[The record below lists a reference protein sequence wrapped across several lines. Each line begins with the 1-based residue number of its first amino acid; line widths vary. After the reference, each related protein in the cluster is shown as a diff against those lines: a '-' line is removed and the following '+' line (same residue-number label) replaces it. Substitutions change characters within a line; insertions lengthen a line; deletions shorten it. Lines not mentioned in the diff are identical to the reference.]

1 MNKKDVRE
9 IIDKLTNAEHAYYV
23 LNDPIM
29 SDGEYDKLLNSL
41 KIIERENPELLMND
55 SPTQRVTETP
65 SDAFEPV
72 EHQKRMYS
80 LDNIE
85 NSEELKKWFERLEKI
100 TENSIFPVTVEP
112 KIDGLAISLI
122 YEDSLLKRGLTR
134 GDGLIGEDVTHNVKT
149 IRNIPLRLK
158 KEIKGTVEVRGEVYM
173 PVKSFENLNAQ
184 RNKDSQEIELLK
196 LKDKDKLTD
205 NEKKSLSRIR
215 KEGTNIF
222 INSRNAAAGSLR
234 QKDASITSNRDL
246 RLLAYQLIIYDQTN
260 KNNFHSKNNKL
271 MKELGFETNQVDI
284 SSSQKEIERSIESIK
299 DSRSKYSYQ
308 IDGAVLKVDSLEA
321 QDELGYTSKSPRWAV
336 AFKFPSEEQT
346 TILKDIKL
354 QTGRTGAITP
364 VAVLKPIDVG
374 GAKVSFATLHNPDE
388 IKRKD
393 LRINDYVIVRRAGDV
408 IPEVVSSLKERRDG
422 SQKIWELP
430 KKCPCGEYSIELID
444 EEKVPRCEGGQSCN
458 LAKKEAIIFFGSKSG
473 LEIDGLGRETVEVL
487 MEKKL
492 IHSVDDIYRLNYEDL
507 IDLPSWEEKKTNN
520 LLNAIKSSTK
530 ASPEKLLTALG
541 IRFVGKRTSQLLI
554 QNFNSIDGVLSA
566 EESDIQ
572 SIHGISISVSKSLED
587 WKLNEDNINLLNQ
600 LKDYGFKFK
609 KDGKTS
615 KSYLSGQTFVI
626 TGTLD
631 NYSRQD
637 VVDMIESNG
646 GSVTTSVSKNTDYL
660 IYGTKP
666 GSKYLP
672 KDMRVFLSFLRL
684 HERIFVQS
692 LYHLKRHQL
701 GILN

>member
-23 LNDPIM
+23 LNNPIM

-492 IHSVDDIYRLNYEDL
+492 IHNVDDIYRLNYEDL

-587 WKLNEDNINLLNQ
+587 WKLNKDNINLLNQ

-666 GSKYLP
+666 GSKYEKAETLE
-672 KDMRVFLSFLRL
+672 VVL
-684 HERIFVQS
+684 
-692 LYHLKRHQL
+692 
-701 GILN
+701 LNETEFENLINKYKKSN

>member
-284 SSSQKEIERSIESIK
+284 SSSQNEIERSIESIK

-492 IHSVDDIYRLNYEDL
+492 IHNVDDIYRLNYEDL

-554 QNFNSIDGVLSA
+554 QNFNSLDGVLSA

-587 WKLNEDNINLLNQ
+587 WKLNKDNINLLNQ

-637 VVDMIESNG
+637 VVNMIESNG

-666 GSKYLP
+666 GSKYEKAETLE
-672 KDMRVFLSFLRL
+672 VVL
-684 HERIFVQS
+684 
-692 LYHLKRHQL
+692 
-701 GILN
+701 LNETEFENLINKYKKSN

>member
-41 KIIERENPELLMND
+41 KIIEKENPELLMND

-85 NSEELKKWFERLEKI
+85 NSEDLRKWFERLEKI

-196 LKDKDKLTD
+196 LKDKDKLSD

-492 IHSVDDIYRLNYEDL
+492 IHNVDDIYRLNYEDL

-566 EESDIQ
+566 EQSDIQ

-587 WKLNEDNINLLNQ
+587 WKLNKDNINLLNQ

-666 GSKYLP
+666 GSKYEKAETLE
-672 KDMRVFLSFLRL
+672 VVL
-684 HERIFVQS
+684 
-692 LYHLKRHQL
+692 
-701 GILN
+701 LNETEFEKLINKYKKSN

>member
-1 MNKKDVRE
+1 MNKKDVRD
-9 IIDKLTNAEHAYYV
+9 IINKLTNAEHAYYV

-29 SDGEYDKLLNSL
+29 SDGEYDKLFNSL
-41 KIIERENPELLMND
+41 KLIEQDNPELLMED

-65 SDAFEPV
+65 SDAFESV
-72 EHQKRMYS
+72 EHQRRMYS

-85 NSEELKKWFERLEKI
+85 NSEDLKKWFERLEKI

-134 GDGLIGEDVTHNVKT
+134 GDGVIGEDVTHNVKT

-158 KEIKGTVEVRGEVYM
+158 TKIKGTVEIRGEVYM
-173 PVKSFENLNAQ
+173 PVTSFDKLNAQ
-184 RNKDSQEIELLK
+184 RLKDSLEIEKLK
-196 LKDKDKLTD
+196 LKDKDKLSDT
-205 NEKKSLSRIR
+205 EKESLSRIR
-215 KEGTNIF
+215 KEGTNTF

-246 RLLAYQLIIYDQTN
+246 RLLAYQLIIYEQDN
-260 KNNFHSKNNKL
+260 KNNFHSKNNSL
-271 MKELGFETNQVDI
+271 MNELGFETNKIDI
-284 SSSQKEIERSIESIK
+284 SSNQKDIEKSVELIK
-299 DSRSKYSYQ
+299 DSRTKYSYQ
-308 IDGAVLKVDSLEA
+308 IDGAVLKVDSLQT

-364 VAVLKPIDVG
+364 VAVLEPIDVG

-408 IPEVVSSLKERRDG
+408 IPEVVSSLKDRRDG
-422 SQKIWELP
+422 SQKKWELP
-430 KKCPCGEYSIELID
+430 KKCPCGEFSIELID

-473 LEIDGLGRETVEVL
+473 LEIEGLGRETVETL
-487 MEKKL
+487 LESKL
-492 IHSVDDIYRLNYEDL
+492 INNVEDIYSLKYEDL
-507 IDLPSWEEKKTNN
+507 IDLPSWEKKKTNN
-520 LLNAIKSSTK
+520 LLNAIKSSTN

-541 IRFVGKRTSQLLI
+541 IRFIGKRTSQLLI
-554 QNFNSIDGVLSA
+554 QNFNSIDGVLNA
-566 EESDIQ
+566 KESDIE

-587 WKLNEDNINLLNQ
+587 WKSNKENINLLNQ
-600 LKDYGFKFK
+600 LKNYGFAFK
-609 KDGKTS
+609 KDIKTS
-615 KSYLSGQTFVI
+615 KSYLSGNTFVI

-637 VVDMIESNG
+637 VVDILESYG
-646 GSVTTSVSKNTDYL
+646 GTVTTSVSKNTDYL
-660 IYGTKP
+660 IYGSKP
-666 GSKYLP
+666 GSKFEKAKTLG
-672 KDMRVFLSFLRL
+672 
-684 HERIFVQS
+684 VQTLDETNFKELIS
-692 LYHLKRHQL
+692 KYKKSS
-701 GILN
+701 

>member
-422 SQKIWELP
+422 SQKKWELP

-492 IHSVDDIYRLNYEDL
+492 IHNVDDIYRLNYEDL

-587 WKLNEDNINLLNQ
+587 WKLNKDNINLLNQ

-666 GSKYLP
+666 GSKYEKAETLE
-672 KDMRVFLSFLRL
+672 VVL
-684 HERIFVQS
+684 
-692 LYHLKRHQL
+692 
-701 GILN
+701 LNETEFENLINKYKKSN

>member
-1 MNKKDVRE
+1 MNKKNVRE

-29 SDGEYDKLLNSL
+29 SDGEYDKLFNSL
-41 KIIERENPELLMND
+41 KLIEQDHPELLMED

-72 EHQKRMYS
+72 EHQRRMYS

-85 NSEELKKWFERLEKI
+85 NSEDLKKWFERLEKI

-122 YEDSLLKRGLTR
+122 YQDSLLKRGLTR
-134 GDGLIGEDVTHNVKT
+134 GDGVVGEDVTHNVKT

-158 KEIKGTVEVRGEVYM
+158 KEIKGTVEIRGEVYM
-173 PVKSFENLNAQ
+173 PVKSFDKLNAQ
-184 RNKDSQEIELLK
+184 RLKDSLEIEKLK
-196 LKDKDKLTD
+196 LKDKNKLSD

-215 KEGTNIF
+215 KEGTSTF

-246 RLLAYQLIIYDQTN
+246 RLLAYQLIIYEQEN
-260 KNNFHSKNNKL
+260 KNNFHSKNNSL
-271 MKELGFETNQVDI
+271 MNELGFETNKIDI
-284 SSSQKEIERSIESIK
+284 SHSQKDIEKSVELIK
-299 DSRSKYSYQ
+299 ESRSKYSYQ
-308 IDGAVLKVDSLEA
+308 IDGAVLKVDSLQA

-364 VAVLKPIDVG
+364 VAVLEPIDVG

-388 IKRKD
+388 INRKD

-408 IPEVVSSLKERRDG
+408 IPEVVSSLKDRRDG
-422 SQKIWELP
+422 SQKKWELP
-430 KKCPCGEYSIELID
+430 KKCPCGEFSIELID

-473 LEIDGLGRETVEVL
+473 LEIDGFGRETVETL
-487 MEKKL
+487 LENKL
-492 IHSVDDIYRLNYEDL
+492 IKNVEDIYSLKYEDL
-507 IDLPSWEEKKTNN
+507 INLPSWEKKKTNN
-520 LLNAIKSSTK
+520 LLNAIKSSTN

-541 IRFVGKRTSQLLI
+541 IRFIGKRTSQLLI
-554 QNFNSIDGVLSA
+554 QNFNSIDGVLNA
-566 EESDIQ
+566 KESDIE

-587 WKLNEDNINLLNQ
+587 WKSNKENINLLNQ
-600 LKDYGFKFK
+600 LKNYGFAFK
-609 KDGKTS
+609 KDIKTS
-615 KSYLSGQTFVI
+615 KSYLSGNTFVI

-637 VVDMIESNG
+637 VVDILESYG
-646 GSVTTSVSKNTDYL
+646 GTVTTSVSKNTDYL
-660 IYGTKP
+660 IYGSKP
-666 GSKYLP
+666 GSKFEKAKTLG
-672 KDMRVFLSFLRL
+672 
-684 HERIFVQS
+684 VQTLDETNFKELIS
-692 LYHLKRHQL
+692 KYKKSS
-701 GILN
+701 

>member
-41 KIIERENPELLMND
+41 KIIEKENPELLMND

-492 IHSVDDIYRLNYEDL
+492 IHNVDDIYRLNYEDL

-587 WKLNEDNINLLNQ
+587 WKLNKDNINLLNQ

-666 GSKYLP
+666 GSKYEKAETLE
-672 KDMRVFLSFLRL
+672 VVL
-684 HERIFVQS
+684 
-692 LYHLKRHQL
+692 
-701 GILN
+701 LNETEFENLINKYKKSN

>member
-41 KIIERENPELLMND
+41 KIIEKENPELLMND

-85 NSEELKKWFERLEKI
+85 NSEDLKKWFERLEKI

-492 IHSVDDIYRLNYEDL
+492 IHNVDDIYRLNYEDL

-587 WKLNEDNINLLNQ
+587 WKLNKDNINLLNQ

-666 GSKYLP
+666 GSKYEKAETLE
-672 KDMRVFLSFLRL
+672 VVL
-684 HERIFVQS
+684 
-692 LYHLKRHQL
+692 
-701 GILN
+701 LNETEFENLINKYKKSN

>member
-1 MNKKDVRE
+1 MNKKDVRD
-9 IIDKLTNAEHAYYV
+9 IINKLTNAEHAYYV

-29 SDGEYDKLLNSL
+29 SDGEYDKLFNSL
-41 KIIERENPELLMND
+41 KLIEQDNPELLMED

-65 SDAFEPV
+65 SDAFESV
-72 EHQKRMYS
+72 EHQRRMYS

-85 NSEELKKWFERLEKI
+85 NSEDLKKWFERLEKI

-122 YEDSLLKRGLTR
+122 YENSLLKRGLTR
-134 GDGLIGEDVTHNVKT
+134 GDGVIGEDVTHNVKT

-158 KEIKGTVEVRGEVYM
+158 TEIKGTVEIRGEVYM
-173 PVKSFENLNAQ
+173 PVTSFDKLNAQ
-184 RNKDSQEIELLK
+184 RLKDSVEIEKLK
-196 LKDKDKLTD
+196 LKDKDKLSDT
-205 NEKKSLSRIR
+205 EKESLSRIR
-215 KEGTNIF
+215 KEGTNTF

-246 RLLAYQLIIYDQTN
+246 RLLAYQLIIYEQDN
-260 KNNFHSKNNKL
+260 KNNFHSKNNSL
-271 MKELGFETNQVDI
+271 MNELGFETNKIDI
-284 SSSQKEIERSIESIK
+284 SHSQKDIEKSVELIK
-299 DSRSKYSYQ
+299 ESRSRYSYQ
-308 IDGAVLKVDSLEA
+308 IDGAVLKVDSLQA

-364 VAVLKPIDVG
+364 VAVLEPVDVG

-408 IPEVVSSLKERRDG
+408 IPEVVSSLKDRRDG
-422 SQKIWELP
+422 NQKKWELP
-430 KKCPCGEYSIELID
+430 KKCPCGEFSIELID

-473 LEIDGLGRETVEVL
+473 LEIDGLGRETVETL
-487 MEKKL
+487 LESKL
-492 IHSVDDIYRLNYEDL
+492 IENVEDIYSLKYEDL
-507 IDLPSWEEKKTNN
+507 INLPTWEKKKTNN
-520 LLNAIKSSTK
+520 LLNAIKLSTN

-541 IRFVGKRTSQLLI
+541 IRFIGKRTSQLLI
-554 QNFNSIDGVLSA
+554 QNFNSIDGVLNA
-566 EESDIQ
+566 KEADIE
-572 SIHGISISVSKSLED
+572 SIHGISVSVSKSLED
-587 WKLNEDNINLLNQ
+587 WKSNKENINLLNQ
-600 LKDYGFKFK
+600 LKSYGFAFK
-609 KDGKTS
+609 RDTKIS
-615 KSYLSGQTFVI
+615 KSYLSGNTFVI

-637 VVDMIESNG
+637 IVNILESYG
-646 GSVTTSVSKNTDYL
+646 GTVTTSVSKNTDYL
-660 IYGTKP
+660 IYGSKP
-666 GSKYLP
+666 GSKYEKAKNLGV
-672 KDMRVFLSFLRL
+672 K
-684 HERIFVQS
+684 S
-692 LYHLKRHQL
+692 LDESKFKELISKYKKSS
-701 GILN
+701 

>member
-1 MNKKDVRE
+1 MNKKNVRE

-29 SDGEYDKLLNSL
+29 SDGEYDKLFNSL
-41 KIIERENPELLMND
+41 KLIEQDHPELLMED

-72 EHQKRMYS
+72 EHQRRMYS

-85 NSEELKKWFERLEKI
+85 NSEDLKKWFERLEKI

-122 YEDSLLKRGLTR
+122 YQDSLLKRGLTR
-134 GDGLIGEDVTHNVKT
+134 GDGVVGEDVTHNVKT

-158 KEIKGTVEVRGEVYM
+158 KEIKGTVEIRGEVYM
-173 PVKSFENLNAQ
+173 PVKSFDKLNAQ
-184 RNKDSQEIELLK
+184 RLKDSLEIEKLK
-196 LKDKDKLTD
+196 LKDKNKLSD

-215 KEGTNIF
+215 KEGTSTF

-246 RLLAYQLIIYDQTN
+246 RLLAYQLIIYEQEN
-260 KNNFHSKNNKL
+260 KNNFHSKNNSL
-271 MKELGFETNQVDI
+271 MNELGFETNKIDI
-284 SSSQKEIERSIESIK
+284 SHSQIEIEKSVELIK
-299 DSRSKYSYQ
+299 ESRSKYSYQ
-308 IDGAVLKVDSLEA
+308 IDGAVLKVDSLQA

-364 VAVLKPIDVG
+364 VAVLEPIDVG

-408 IPEVVSSLKERRDG
+408 IPEVVSSLKDRRDG
-422 SQKIWELP
+422 SQKKWELP
-430 KKCPCGEYSIELID
+430 KKCPCGEFSIELID

-473 LEIDGLGRETVEVL
+473 LEIEGLGRETVETL
-487 MEKKL
+487 LESKL
-492 IHSVDDIYRLNYEDL
+492 INNVEDIYSLKYEDL
-507 IDLPSWEEKKTNN
+507 IDLPSWEKKKTNN
-520 LLNAIKSSTK
+520 LLNAIKSSTN

-541 IRFVGKRTSQLLI
+541 IRFIGKRTSQLLI
-554 QNFNSIDGVLSA
+554 QNFNSIDGVLNA
-566 EESDIQ
+566 KESDIE

-587 WKLNEDNINLLNQ
+587 WKSNKENINLLNQ
-600 LKDYGFKFK
+600 LKNYGFAFK
-609 KDGKTS
+609 KDVKTS
-615 KSYLSGQTFVI
+615 KSYLSGNTFVI

-637 VVDMIESNG
+637 VVDILESYG
-646 GSVTTSVSKNTDYL
+646 GTVTTSVSKNTDYL
-660 IYGTKP
+660 IYGAKP
-666 GSKYLP
+666 GSKLE
-672 KDMRVFLSFLRL
+672 KAKTLG
-684 HERIFVQS
+684 VQTLDETKFKELIS
-692 LYHLKRHQL
+692 KYKKSS
-701 GILN
+701 

>member
-492 IHSVDDIYRLNYEDL
+492 IHNVDDIYRLNYEDL

-587 WKLNEDNINLLNQ
+587 WKLNKDNINLLNQ

-637 VVDMIESNG
+637 VVNMIESNG

-666 GSKYLP
+666 GSKYEKAETLE
-672 KDMRVFLSFLRL
+672 VVL
-684 HERIFVQS
+684 
-692 LYHLKRHQL
+692 
-701 GILN
+701 LNETEFENLINKYKKSN

>member
-1 MNKKDVRE
+1 MNKKNVRE

-29 SDGEYDKLLNSL
+29 SDGEYDKLFNSL
-41 KIIERENPELLMND
+41 KLIEQDHPELLMED

-72 EHQKRMYS
+72 EHQRRMYS

-85 NSEELKKWFERLEKI
+85 NSEDLKKWFERLEKI

-122 YEDSLLKRGLTR
+122 YQDSLLKRGLTR
-134 GDGLIGEDVTHNVKT
+134 GDGVVGEDVTHNVKT

-158 KEIKGTVEVRGEVYM
+158 KEIKGTVEIRGEVYM
-173 PVKSFENLNAQ
+173 PVKSFDKLNDQ
-184 RNKDSQEIELLK
+184 RLKDSLEIEKLK
-196 LKDKDKLTD
+196 LKDKNKLSDT
-205 NEKKSLSRIR
+205 EKKSLSRIR
-215 KEGTNIF
+215 KEGTSTF

-246 RLLAYQLIIYDQTN
+246 RLLAYQLIIYEQEN
-260 KNNFHSKNNKL
+260 NNNFHSKNNRL
-271 MKELGFETNQVDI
+271 MNELGFETNKIDI
-284 SSSQKEIERSIESIK
+284 SHSQIEIEKSVELIK
-299 DSRSKYSYQ
+299 ESRSKYSYQ
-308 IDGAVLKVDSLEA
+308 IDGAVLKVDSLQA

-364 VAVLKPIDVG
+364 VAVLEPIDVG

-388 IKRKD
+388 INRKD

-408 IPEVVSSLKERRDG
+408 IPEVVSSLKDRRDG
-422 SQKIWELP
+422 SQKKWELP
-430 KKCPCGEYSIELID
+430 KKCPCGEFSIELID

-473 LEIDGLGRETVEVL
+473 LEIEGLGRETVETL
-487 MEKKL
+487 LESKL
-492 IHSVDDIYRLNYEDL
+492 INNVEDIYSLKYEDL
-507 IDLPSWEEKKTNN
+507 IDLPSWEKKKTNN
-520 LLNAIKSSTK
+520 LLNAIKSSTN

-541 IRFVGKRTSQLLI
+541 IRFIGKRTSQLLI
-554 QNFNSIDGVLSA
+554 QNFNSIDGVLNA
-566 EESDIQ
+566 KESDIE

-587 WKLNEDNINLLNQ
+587 WKSNKENINLLNQ
-600 LKDYGFKFK
+600 LKNYGFAFK
-609 KDGKTS
+609 KDVKTS
-615 KSYLSGQTFVI
+615 KSYLSGNTFVI

-637 VVDMIESNG
+637 VVDILESYG
-646 GSVTTSVSKNTDYL
+646 GTVTTSVSKNTDYL
-660 IYGTKP
+660 IYGSKP
-666 GSKYLP
+666 GSKFEKAKTLG
-672 KDMRVFLSFLRL
+672 
-684 HERIFVQS
+684 VQTLDETNFKELIS
-692 LYHLKRHQL
+692 KYKKSS
-701 GILN
+701 

>member
-1 MNKKDVRE
+1 MNKKDVRD
-9 IIDKLTNAEHAYYV
+9 IINKLTNAEHAYYV

-29 SDGEYDKLLNSL
+29 SDGEYDKLFNSL
-41 KIIERENPELLMND
+41 KLIEQDNPELLMED

-65 SDAFEPV
+65 SDAFESV
-72 EHQKRMYS
+72 EHQRRMYS

-85 NSEELKKWFERLEKI
+85 NSEDLKKWFERLEKI

-122 YEDSLLKRGLTR
+122 YENSLLKRGLTR
-134 GDGLIGEDVTHNVKT
+134 GDGVIGEDVTHNVKT

-158 KEIKGTVEVRGEVYM
+158 TEIKGTVEIRGEVYM
-173 PVKSFENLNAQ
+173 PVTSFDKLNAQ
-184 RNKDSQEIELLK
+184 RLKDSVEIEKLK
-196 LKDKDKLTD
+196 LKDKDKLSDT
-205 NEKKSLSRIR
+205 EKKSLSRIR
-215 KEGTNIF
+215 KEGTNTF

-246 RLLAYQLIIYDQTN
+246 RLLAYQLIIYEQDN
-260 KNNFHSKNNKL
+260 KNNFHSKNNSL
-271 MKELGFETNQVDI
+271 MNELGFETNKIDI
-284 SSSQKEIERSIESIK
+284 SHSQKDIEKSVELIK
-299 DSRSKYSYQ
+299 ESRSRYSYQ
-308 IDGAVLKVDSLEA
+308 IDGAVLKVDSLQA

-364 VAVLKPIDVG
+364 VAVLEPVDVG

-408 IPEVVSSLKERRDG
+408 IPEVVSSLKDRRDG
-422 SQKIWELP
+422 NQKKWELP
-430 KKCPCGEYSIELID
+430 KKCPCGEFSIELID

-473 LEIDGLGRETVEVL
+473 LEIDGLGRETVETL
-487 MEKKL
+487 LESKL
-492 IHSVDDIYRLNYEDL
+492 IENVEDIYSLKYEDL
-507 IDLPSWEEKKTNN
+507 INLPTWEKKKTNN
-520 LLNAIKSSTK
+520 LLNAIKSSTN

-541 IRFVGKRTSQLLI
+541 IRFIGKRTSQLLI
-554 QNFNSIDGVLSA
+554 QNFNSIDGVLNA
-566 EESDIQ
+566 KEADIE
-572 SIHGISISVSKSLED
+572 SIHGISVSVSKSLED
-587 WKLNEDNINLLNQ
+587 WKSNKENINLLNQ
-600 LKDYGFKFK
+600 LKSYGFAFK
-609 KDGKTS
+609 RDTKIS
-615 KSYLSGQTFVI
+615 KSYLSGNTFVI

-637 VVDMIESNG
+637 IVNILESYG
-646 GSVTTSVSKNTDYL
+646 GTVTTSVSKNTDYL
-660 IYGTKP
+660 IYGSKP
-666 GSKYLP
+666 GSKYEKAKNLGV
-672 KDMRVFLSFLRL
+672 K
-684 HERIFVQS
+684 S
-692 LYHLKRHQL
+692 LDESKFKELISKYKKSS
-701 GILN
+701 

>member
-196 LKDKDKLTD
+196 LKDKDKLSD

-492 IHSVDDIYRLNYEDL
+492 IHNVDDIYRLNYEDL

-587 WKLNEDNINLLNQ
+587 WKLNKDNINLLNQ

-666 GSKYLP
+666 GSKYEKAETLE
-672 KDMRVFLSFLRL
+672 VVL
-684 HERIFVQS
+684 
-692 LYHLKRHQL
+692 
-701 GILN
+701 LNETEFEKLINKYKKSN

>member
-444 EEKVPRCEGGQSCN
+444 DEKVPRCEGGQSCN

-492 IHSVDDIYRLNYEDL
+492 IHNVDDIYRLNYEDL

-587 WKLNEDNINLLNQ
+587 WKLNKDNINLLNQ

-666 GSKYLP
+666 GSKYEKAETLE
-672 KDMRVFLSFLRL
+672 VVL
-684 HERIFVQS
+684 
-692 LYHLKRHQL
+692 
-701 GILN
+701 LNETEFENLINKYKKSN

>member
-9 IIDKLTNAEHAYYV
+9 IIDTLTNAEHAYYV

-196 LKDKDKLTD
+196 LKDKDKLSD

-492 IHSVDDIYRLNYEDL
+492 IHNVDDIYRLNYEDL

-587 WKLNEDNINLLNQ
+587 WKLNKDNINLLNQ

-666 GSKYLP
+666 GSKYEKAETLE
-672 KDMRVFLSFLRL
+672 VVL
-684 HERIFVQS
+684 
-692 LYHLKRHQL
+692 
-701 GILN
+701 LNETEFENLINKYKKSN

>member
-492 IHSVDDIYRLNYEDL
+492 IHNVDDIYRLNYEDL

-572 SIHGISISVSKSLED
+572 SIHGISVSVSKSLED
-587 WKLNEDNINLLNQ
+587 WKLNKDNINLLNQ

-666 GSKYLP
+666 GSKYEKAETLE
-672 KDMRVFLSFLRL
+672 VVL
-684 HERIFVQS
+684 
-692 LYHLKRHQL
+692 
-701 GILN
+701 LNETEFENLINKYKKSN

>member
-1 MNKKDVRE
+1 MNQKDVRD

-29 SDGEYDKLLNSL
+29 SDGEYDNLFNSL
-41 KIIERENPELLMND
+41 KLIEEDHPELLMED

-65 SDAFEPV
+65 SDAFESV
-72 EHQKRMYS
+72 EHQRRMYS

-85 NSEELKKWFERLEKI
+85 NSEDLKKWFERLEKI

-134 GDGLIGEDVTHNVKT
+134 GDGVIGEDVTHNVKT

-158 KEIKGTVEVRGEVYM
+158 TEIKGTVEIRGEVYM
-173 PVKSFENLNAQ
+173 PVTSFDKLNAQ
-184 RNKDSQEIELLK
+184 RLKDSLEIEKLK
-196 LKDKDKLTD
+196 LKDKDKLSDT
-205 NEKKSLSRIR
+205 EKESLLRIR

-246 RLLAYQLIIYDQTN
+246 RLLAYQLIIYEQDN
-260 KNNFHSKNNKL
+260 KNNFHSKNNSL
-271 MKELGFETNQVDI
+271 MNELGFETNKIDI
-284 SSSQKEIERSIESIK
+284 SHSQKDIEKSVELIK
-299 DSRSKYSYQ
+299 ESRSKYSYQ
-308 IDGAVLKVDSLEA
+308 IDGAVLKVDSLQA
-321 QDELGYTSKSPRWAV
+321 QDELGFTSKSPRWAV

-364 VAVLKPIDVG
+364 VAVLEPIDVG

-388 IKRKD
+388 INRKD

-408 IPEVVSSLKERRDG
+408 IPEVVSSLKDRRDG
-422 SQKIWELP
+422 SQKKWELP
-430 KKCPCGEYSIELID
+430 KKCPCGEFSIELID

-473 LEIDGLGRETVEVL
+473 LEIEGLGRETVETL
-487 MEKKL
+487 LESKL
-492 IHSVDDIYRLNYEDL
+492 INNVEDIYSLKYEDL
-507 IDLPSWEEKKTNN
+507 IDLPSWEKKKTNN
-520 LLNAIKSSTK
+520 LLNAIKSSTN

-541 IRFVGKRTSQLLI
+541 IRFIGKRTSQLLI
-554 QNFNSIDGVLSA
+554 QNFNSIDGVLNA
-566 EESDIQ
+566 KESDIE

-587 WKLNEDNINLLNQ
+587 WKSNKENINLLNQ
-600 LKDYGFKFK
+600 LKNYGFAFK
-609 KDGKTS
+609 KDIKTS
-615 KSYLSGQTFVI
+615 KSYLSGNTFVI

-637 VVDMIESNG
+637 VVDILESYG
-646 GSVTTSVSKNTDYL
+646 GTVTTSVSKNTDYL
-660 IYGTKP
+660 IYGSKP
-666 GSKYLP
+666 GSKFEKAKTLG
-672 KDMRVFLSFLRL
+672 
-684 HERIFVQS
+684 VQTLDETNFKELIS
-692 LYHLKRHQL
+692 KYKKSS
-701 GILN
+701 

>member
-85 NSEELKKWFERLEKI
+85 NSEDLKKWFERLEKI

-492 IHSVDDIYRLNYEDL
+492 IHNVDDIYRLNYEDL

-587 WKLNEDNINLLNQ
+587 WKLNKDNINLLNQ

-666 GSKYLP
+666 GSKYEKAETLE
-672 KDMRVFLSFLRL
+672 VVL
-684 HERIFVQS
+684 
-692 LYHLKRHQL
+692 
-701 GILN
+701 LNETEFENLINKYKKSN

>member
-196 LKDKDKLTD
+196 LKDKDKLSD

-492 IHSVDDIYRLNYEDL
+492 IHNVDDIYRLNYEDL

-587 WKLNEDNINLLNQ
+587 WKLNKENINLLNQ

-666 GSKYLP
+666 GSKYEKAETLE
-672 KDMRVFLSFLRL
+672 VVL
-684 HERIFVQS
+684 
-692 LYHLKRHQL
+692 
-701 GILN
+701 LNETEFENLINKYKKSN

>member
-1 MNKKDVRE
+1 MNKKNVRE

-29 SDGEYDKLLNSL
+29 SDGEYDKLFNSL
-41 KIIERENPELLMND
+41 KLIEQDHPELLMED

-72 EHQKRMYS
+72 EHQRRMYS

-85 NSEELKKWFERLEKI
+85 NSEDLKKWFERLEKI
-100 TENSIFPVTVEP
+100 TENPIFPVTVEP

-122 YEDSLLKRGLTR
+122 YQDSLLKRGLTR
-134 GDGLIGEDVTHNVKT
+134 GDGVVGEDVTHNVKT

-158 KEIKGTVEVRGEVYM
+158 KEIKGTVEIRGEVYM
-173 PVKSFENLNAQ
+173 PVKSFDKLNAQ
-184 RNKDSQEIELLK
+184 RLKDSLEIEKLK
-196 LKDKDKLTD
+196 LKDKNKLSD

-215 KEGTNIF
+215 KEGTSTF

-246 RLLAYQLIIYDQTN
+246 RLLAYQLIIYEQEN
-260 KNNFHSKNNKL
+260 KNNFHSKNNSL
-271 MKELGFETNQVDI
+271 MNELGFETNKIDI
-284 SSSQKEIERSIESIK
+284 SHSQKDIEKSVELIK
-299 DSRSKYSYQ
+299 ESRSKYSYQ
-308 IDGAVLKVDSLEA
+308 IDGAVLKVDSLQA

-364 VAVLKPIDVG
+364 VAVLEPIDVG

-388 IKRKD
+388 INRKD

-408 IPEVVSSLKERRDG
+408 IPEVVSSLKDRRDG
-422 SQKIWELP
+422 SQKKWELP
-430 KKCPCGEYSIELID
+430 KKCPCGEFSIELID

-473 LEIDGLGRETVEVL
+473 LEIEGLGRETVETL
-487 MEKKL
+487 LESKL
-492 IHSVDDIYRLNYEDL
+492 INNVEDIYSLKYEDL
-507 IDLPSWEEKKTNN
+507 IDLPSWEKKKTNN
-520 LLNAIKSSTK
+520 LLNAIKSSTN

-541 IRFVGKRTSQLLI
+541 IRFIGKRTSQLLI
-554 QNFNSIDGVLSA
+554 QNFNSIDGVLNA
-566 EESDIQ
+566 KESDIE

-587 WKLNEDNINLLNQ
+587 WKSNKENINLLNQ
-600 LKDYGFKFK
+600 LKNYGFAFK
-609 KDGKTS
+609 KDIKTS
-615 KSYLSGQTFVI
+615 KSYLSGNTFVI

-637 VVDMIESNG
+637 VVDILESYG
-646 GSVTTSVSKNTDYL
+646 GTVTTSVSKNTDYL
-660 IYGTKP
+660 IYGSKP
-666 GSKYLP
+666 GSKFEKAKTLG
-672 KDMRVFLSFLRL
+672 
-684 HERIFVQS
+684 VQTLDETNFKELIS
-692 LYHLKRHQL
+692 KYKKSS
-701 GILN
+701 

>member
-1 MNKKDVRE
+1 MNKKNVRE

-29 SDGEYDKLLNSL
+29 SDGEYDKLFNSL
-41 KIIERENPELLMND
+41 KLIEQDHPELLMED

-72 EHQKRMYS
+72 EHQRRMYS

-85 NSEELKKWFERLEKI
+85 NSEDLKKWFERLEKI

-122 YEDSLLKRGLTR
+122 YQDSLLKRGLTR
-134 GDGLIGEDVTHNVKT
+134 GDGVVGEDVTHNVKT

-158 KEIKGTVEVRGEVYM
+158 KEIKGTVEIRGEVYM
-173 PVKSFENLNAQ
+173 PVKSFDKLNAQ
-184 RNKDSQEIELLK
+184 RLKDSLEIEKLK
-196 LKDKDKLTD
+196 LKDKNKLSDT
-205 NEKKSLSRIR
+205 EKKSLSRIR
-215 KEGTNIF
+215 KEGTSTF

-234 QKDASITSNRDL
+234 QKDASITSNRDP
-246 RLLAYQLIIYDQTN
+246 RLLAYQLIIYEQEN
-260 KNNFHSKNNKL
+260 KNNFHSKNNSL
-271 MKELGFETNQVDI
+271 MNELGFETNKIDI
-284 SSSQKEIERSIESIK
+284 SHSQKDIEKSVELIK
-299 DSRSKYSYQ
+299 ESRSKYSYQ
-308 IDGAVLKVDSLEA
+308 IDGAVLKVDSLQA

-364 VAVLKPIDVG
+364 VAVLEPIDVG
-374 GAKVSFATLHNPDE
+374 GAKISFATLHNPDE
-388 IKRKD
+388 INRKD

-408 IPEVVSSLKERRDG
+408 IPEVVSSLKDRRDG
-422 SQKIWELP
+422 SQKKWELP
-430 KKCPCGEYSIELID
+430 KKCPCGEFSIELID

-473 LEIDGLGRETVEVL
+473 LEIEGLGRETVETL
-487 MEKKL
+487 LESKL
-492 IHSVDDIYRLNYEDL
+492 INNVEDIYSLKYEDL
-507 IDLPSWEEKKTNN
+507 IDLPSWEKKKTNN
-520 LLNAIKSSTK
+520 LLNAIKSSTN

-541 IRFVGKRTSQLLI
+541 IRFIGKRTSQLLI
-554 QNFNSIDGVLSA
+554 QNFNSIDGVLNA
-566 EESDIQ
+566 KESDIE

-587 WKLNEDNINLLNQ
+587 WKSNKENINLLNQ
-600 LKDYGFKFK
+600 LKNYGFAFK
-609 KDGKTS
+609 KDIKTS
-615 KSYLSGQTFVI
+615 KSYLSGNTFVI

-637 VVDMIESNG
+637 VVDILESYG
-646 GSVTTSVSKNTDYL
+646 GTVTTSVSKNTDYL
-660 IYGTKP
+660 IYGSKP
-666 GSKYLP
+666 GSKLE
-672 KDMRVFLSFLRL
+672 KA
-684 HERIFVQS
+684 
-692 LYHLKRHQL
+692 KTL
-701 GILN
+701 GIQTLDETKFKELISKYKKSS

>member
-29 SDGEYDKLLNSL
+29 SDGEYDNLFNSL
-41 KIIERENPELLMND
+41 KLIEQDHPELIMED

-65 SDAFEPV
+65 SDAFESV
-72 EHQKRMYS
+72 EHQRRMYS

-85 NSEELKKWFERLEKI
+85 NSEDLKKWFERLEKI

-134 GDGLIGEDVTHNVKT
+134 GDGVIGEDVTHNVKT

-158 KEIKGTVEVRGEVYM
+158 KEIKGTVEIRGEVYM
-173 PVKSFENLNAQ
+173 PVKSFDKLNTQ
-184 RNKDSQEIELLK
+184 RLKDSLEIEKLK
-196 LKDKDKLTD
+196 LKDKDKLSDT
-205 NEKKSLSRIR
+205 EKESLSRIR
-215 KEGTNIF
+215 KEGINTF

-246 RLLAYQLIIYDQTN
+246 RLLAYQLIIYEQENND
-260 KNNFHSKNNKL
+260 NFHSKNNSL
-271 MKELGFETNQVDI
+271 MKDLGFETNKIDI
-284 SSSQKEIERSIESIK
+284 SNNQKDIEKSVELIKES
-299 DSRSKYSYQ
+299 RQKYSYQ
-308 IDGAVLKVDSLEA
+308 IDGAVLKVDSLQT

-364 VAVLKPIDVG
+364 VAVLEPVDVG
-374 GAKVSFATLHNPDE
+374 GAKISFATLHNPDE

-408 IPEVVSSLKERRDG
+408 IPEVVSSIKDRRDG
-422 SQKIWELP
+422 SQKKWELP
-430 KKCPCGEYSIELID
+430 EECPCGEFSIELID

-473 LEIDGLGRETVEVL
+473 LEIDGLGRETVETL
-487 MEKKL
+487 LESKL
-492 IHSVDDIYRLNYEDL
+492 IENIEDIYRLKYEDL
-507 IDLPSWEEKKTNN
+507 IALPSWDKKKTNN
-520 LLNAIKSSTK
+520 LLNAIKSSTS

-541 IRFVGKRTSQLLI
+541 IRFIGKRTSQLLI
-554 QNFNSIDGVLSA
+554 QNFNSIDGVLNA
-566 EESDIQ
+566 KESDIE
-572 SIHGISISVSKSLED
+572 SIHGISISVSKSLEY
-587 WKLNEDNINLLNQ
+587 WKSNKENINLLNQ
-600 LKDYGFKFK
+600 LKNYGFAFK
-609 KDGKTS
+609 KDKKSS
-615 KSYLSGQTFVI
+615 KSYLSGNTFVI

-637 VVDMIESNG
+637 VVDILESYG
-646 GSVTTSVSKNTDYL
+646 GTVTTSVSKNTDYL
-660 IYGTKP
+660 IYGLKP
-666 GSKYLP
+666 GSKYDKAKTLG
-672 KDMRVFLSFLRL
+672 
-684 HERIFVQS
+684 VQTLDES
-692 LYHLKRHQL
+692 KFEELISKYK
-701 GILN
+701 NSK

>member
-1 MNKKDVRE
+1 MNKKNVRE

-29 SDGEYDKLLNSL
+29 SDGEYDKLFNSL
-41 KIIERENPELLMND
+41 KLIEQDHPDLLMED

-72 EHQKRMYS
+72 EHQRRMYS

-85 NSEELKKWFERLEKI
+85 NSEDLKKWFERLEKI

-122 YEDSLLKRGLTR
+122 YQDSLLKRGLTR
-134 GDGLIGEDVTHNVKT
+134 GDGVVGEDVTHNVKT

-158 KEIKGTVEVRGEVYM
+158 KEIKGTVEIRGEVYM
-173 PVKSFENLNAQ
+173 PVKSFDKLNAQ
-184 RNKDSQEIELLK
+184 RFKDSLEIEKLK
-196 LKDKDKLTD
+196 LKDKNKLSD

-215 KEGTNIF
+215 KEGTSTF

-246 RLLAYQLIIYDQTN
+246 RLLAYQLIIYEQEN
-260 KNNFHSKNNKL
+260 KNNFHSKNNSL
-271 MKELGFETNQVDI
+271 MNELGFKTNKIDI
-284 SSSQKEIERSIESIK
+284 SHSQIEIEKSVELIK
-299 DSRSKYSYQ
+299 ESRSKYSYQ
-308 IDGAVLKVDSLEA
+308 IDGAVLKVDSLQA

-364 VAVLKPIDVG
+364 VAVLEPIDVG

-388 IKRKD
+388 INRKD

-408 IPEVVSSLKERRDG
+408 IPEVVSSLKDRRDG
-422 SQKIWELP
+422 SQKKWELP
-430 KKCPCGEYSIELID
+430 KKCPCGEFSIELID

-473 LEIDGLGRETVEVL
+473 LEIEGLGRETVETL
-487 MEKKL
+487 LESKL
-492 IHSVDDIYRLNYEDL
+492 INNVEDIYSLKYEDL
-507 IDLPSWEEKKTNN
+507 IDLPSWEKKKTNN
-520 LLNAIKSSTK
+520 LLNAIKSSTN

-541 IRFVGKRTSQLLI
+541 IRFIGKRTSQLLI
-554 QNFNSIDGVLSA
+554 QNFNSIDGVLNA
-566 EESDIQ
+566 KESDIE

-587 WKLNEDNINLLNQ
+587 WKSNKENINLLNQ
-600 LKDYGFKFK
+600 LKNYGFAFK
-609 KDGKTS
+609 KDIKTS
-615 KSYLSGQTFVI
+615 KSYLSGNTFVI

-637 VVDMIESNG
+637 VVDILESYG
-646 GSVTTSVSKNTDYL
+646 GTVTTSVSKNTDYL
-660 IYGTKP
+660 IYGSKP
-666 GSKYLP
+666 GSKFEKAKTLG
-672 KDMRVFLSFLRL
+672 
-684 HERIFVQS
+684 VQTLDETNFKELIS
-692 LYHLKRHQL
+692 KYKKSS
-701 GILN
+701 

>member
-587 WKLNEDNINLLNQ
+587 WKLNKDNINLLNQ

-666 GSKYLP
+666 GSKYEKAETLE
-672 KDMRVFLSFLRL
+672 VVL
-684 HERIFVQS
+684 
-692 LYHLKRHQL
+692 
-701 GILN
+701 LNETEFENLINKYKKSN

>member
-1 MNKKDVRE
+1 MNKKNVRE

-29 SDGEYDKLLNSL
+29 SDGEYDKLFNSL
-41 KIIERENPELLMND
+41 KLIEQDHPELLMED

-72 EHQKRMYS
+72 EHQRRMYS

-85 NSEELKKWFERLEKI
+85 NSEDLKKWFERLEKI

-122 YEDSLLKRGLTR
+122 YRDSLLKRGLTR
-134 GDGLIGEDVTHNVKT
+134 GDGVVGEDVTHNVKT

-158 KEIKGTVEVRGEVYM
+158 KEIKGTVEIRGEVYM
-173 PVKSFENLNAQ
+173 PVKSFDKLNDQ
-184 RNKDSQEIELLK
+184 RLKDSLEIEKLK
-196 LKDKDKLTD
+196 LKDKNKLSDT
-205 NEKKSLSRIR
+205 EKKSLSRIR
-215 KEGTNIF
+215 KEGTSTF

-246 RLLAYQLIIYDQTN
+246 RLLAYQLIIYEQEN
-260 KNNFHSKNNKL
+260 KNNFHSKNNSL
-271 MKELGFETNQVDI
+271 MNELGFETNKIDI
-284 SSSQKEIERSIESIK
+284 SHSQKDIEKSVELIK
-299 DSRSKYSYQ
+299 ESRSKYSYQ
-308 IDGAVLKVDSLEA
+308 IDGAVLKVDSLQA

-364 VAVLKPIDVG
+364 VAVLEPIDVG

-388 IKRKD
+388 INRKD

-408 IPEVVSSLKERRDG
+408 IPEVVSSLKDRRDG
-422 SQKIWELP
+422 SQKKWELP
-430 KKCPCGEYSIELID
+430 KKCPCGEFSIELID

-473 LEIDGLGRETVEVL
+473 LEIDGFGRETVETL
-487 MEKKL
+487 LENKL
-492 IHSVDDIYRLNYEDL
+492 IENVEDIYSLKYEDL
-507 IDLPSWEEKKTNN
+507 INLPSWERKKTNN
-520 LLNAIKSSTK
+520 LLNAIKTSTN

-541 IRFVGKRTSQLLI
+541 IRFIGKRTSQLLI
-554 QNFNSIDGVLSA
+554 QNFNSIDGVLNA
-566 EESDIQ
+566 KESDIE

-587 WKLNEDNINLLNQ
+587 WKSNKENINLLNQ
-600 LKDYGFKFK
+600 LKSYGFAFK
-609 KDGKTS
+609 KDIKTS
-615 KSYLSGQTFVI
+615 KSYLSGNTFVI

-637 VVDMIESNG
+637 VVDILESDG
-646 GSVTTSVSKNTDYL
+646 GTVTTSVSKNTDYL
-660 IYGTKP
+660 IYGSKP
-666 GSKYLP
+666 GSKFEKAKTLG
-672 KDMRVFLSFLRL
+672 
-684 HERIFVQS
+684 VQTLDETNFKELIS
-692 LYHLKRHQL
+692 KYKKSS
-701 GILN
+701 

>member
-41 KIIERENPELLMND
+41 KIIESENSELLMND

-492 IHSVDDIYRLNYEDL
+492 IHNVDDIYRLNYEDL

-587 WKLNEDNINLLNQ
+587 WKLNKDNINLLNQ

-666 GSKYLP
+666 GSKYEKAETLE
-672 KDMRVFLSFLRL
+672 VVL
-684 HERIFVQS
+684 
-692 LYHLKRHQL
+692 
-701 GILN
+701 LNETEFENLINKYKKSN

>member
-1 MNKKDVRE
+1 MNQKDVRD

-29 SDGEYDKLLNSL
+29 SDGEYDNLFNSL
-41 KIIERENPELLMND
+41 KLIEEDHPELLMED

-72 EHQKRMYS
+72 EHQRRMYS

-85 NSEELKKWFERLEKI
+85 NSEDLKKWFERLEKI

-122 YEDSLLKRGLTR
+122 YQDSLLKRGLTR
-134 GDGLIGEDVTHNVKT
+134 GDGVVGEDVTHNVKT

-158 KEIKGTVEVRGEVYM
+158 KEIKGTVEIRGEVYM
-173 PVKSFENLNAQ
+173 PVKSFDKLNAQ
-184 RNKDSQEIELLK
+184 RLKDSLEIEKLK
-196 LKDKDKLTD
+196 LKDKNKLSDT
-205 NEKKSLSRIR
+205 EKKSLSRIR
-215 KEGTNIF
+215 KEGTSTF

-246 RLLAYQLIIYDQTN
+246 RLLAYQLIIYEQEN
-260 KNNFHSKNNKL
+260 KNNFHSKNNSL
-271 MKELGFETNQVDI
+271 MNELGFETNKIDI
-284 SSSQKEIERSIESIK
+284 SHSQKDIEKSVELIK
-299 DSRSKYSYQ
+299 ESRSKYSYQ
-308 IDGAVLKVDSLEA
+308 IDGAVLKVDSLQA

-364 VAVLKPIDVG
+364 VAVLEPIDVG

-388 IKRKD
+388 INRKD

-408 IPEVVSSLKERRDG
+408 IPEVVSSLKDRRDG
-422 SQKIWELP
+422 SQKKWELP
-430 KKCPCGEYSIELID
+430 KKCPCGEFSIELID

-473 LEIDGLGRETVEVL
+473 LEIDGFGRETVETL
-487 MEKKL
+487 LENKL
-492 IHSVDDIYRLNYEDL
+492 IKNVEDIYSLKYEDL
-507 IDLPSWEEKKTNN
+507 INLPSWEKKKTNN
-520 LLNAIKSSTK
+520 LLNAIKSSTN

-541 IRFVGKRTSQLLI
+541 IRFIGKRTSQLLI
-554 QNFNSIDGVLSA
+554 QNFNSIDGVLNA
-566 EESDIQ
+566 KESDIE

-587 WKLNEDNINLLNQ
+587 WKSNKENINLLNQ
-600 LKDYGFKFK
+600 LKNYGFAFK
-609 KDGKTS
+609 KDIKTS
-615 KSYLSGQTFVI
+615 KSYLSGNTFVI

-637 VVDMIESNG
+637 VVDILESYG
-646 GSVTTSVSKNTDYL
+646 GTVTTSVSKNTDYL
-660 IYGTKP
+660 IYGSKP
-666 GSKYLP
+666 GSKFEKAKTLG
-672 KDMRVFLSFLRL
+672 
-684 HERIFVQS
+684 VQTLDETNFKELIS
-692 LYHLKRHQL
+692 KYKKSS
-701 GILN
+701 

>member
-1 MNKKDVRE
+1 MNQKDVRD

-29 SDGEYDKLLNSL
+29 SDGEYDNLFNSL
-41 KIIERENPELLMND
+41 KLIEEDHPELLMED

-65 SDAFEPV
+65 SDAFESV
-72 EHQKRMYS
+72 EHQRRMYS

-85 NSEELKKWFERLEKI
+85 NSEDLKKWFERLEKI

-134 GDGLIGEDVTHNVKT
+134 GDGVIGEDVTHNVKT

-158 KEIKGTVEVRGEVYM
+158 TKIKGTVEIRGEVYM
-173 PVKSFENLNAQ
+173 PVTSFDKLNAQ
-184 RNKDSQEIELLK
+184 RLKDSLEIEKLK
-196 LKDKDKLTD
+196 LKDKDKLSDT
-205 NEKKSLSRIR
+205 EKESLLRIR

-246 RLLAYQLIIYDQTN
+246 RLLAYQLIIYEQEN
-260 KNNFHSKNNKL
+260 KNNFHSKNNSL
-271 MKELGFETNQVDI
+271 MNELGFKTNKIDI
-284 SSSQKEIERSIESIK
+284 SHSQKDIEKSVELIK
-299 DSRSKYSYQ
+299 ESRSKYSYQ
-308 IDGAVLKVDSLEA
+308 IDGAVLKVDSLQA

-364 VAVLKPIDVG
+364 VAVLEPIDVG

-388 IKRKD
+388 INRKD

-408 IPEVVSSLKERRDG
+408 IPEVVSSLKDRRDG
-422 SQKIWELP
+422 SQKKWELP
-430 KKCPCGEYSIELID
+430 KKCPCGEFSIELID

-473 LEIDGLGRETVEVL
+473 LEIEGLGRETVETL
-487 MEKKL
+487 LESKL
-492 IHSVDDIYRLNYEDL
+492 INNVEDIYSLKYEDL
-507 IDLPSWEEKKTNN
+507 IDLPSWEKKKTNN
-520 LLNAIKSSTK
+520 LLNAIKSSTN

-541 IRFVGKRTSQLLI
+541 IRFIGKRTSQLLI
-554 QNFNSIDGVLSA
+554 QNFNSIDGVLNA
-566 EESDIQ
+566 KESDIE

-587 WKLNEDNINLLNQ
+587 WKSNKENINLLNQ
-600 LKDYGFKFK
+600 LKNYGFAFK
-609 KDGKTS
+609 KDIKTS
-615 KSYLSGQTFVI
+615 KSYLSGNTFVI

-637 VVDMIESNG
+637 VVDILESYG
-646 GSVTTSVSKNTDYL
+646 GTVTTSVSKNTDYL
-660 IYGTKP
+660 IYGSKP
-666 GSKYLP
+666 GSKFEKAKTLG
-672 KDMRVFLSFLRL
+672 
-684 HERIFVQS
+684 VQTLDETNFKELIS
-692 LYHLKRHQL
+692 KYKKSS
-701 GILN
+701 

>member
-1 MNKKDVRE
+1 MNKKNVRE
-9 IIDKLTNAEHAYYV
+9 IIDKLTIAEHAYYV

-29 SDGEYDKLLNSL
+29 SDGEYDKLFNSL
-41 KIIERENPELLMND
+41 KLIEQDHPELLMED

-85 NSEELKKWFERLEKI
+85 NSEDLKKWFERLEKI
-100 TENSIFPVTVEP
+100 TENSIFPIIVEP

-122 YEDSLLKRGLTR
+122 YQDSLLKRGLTR
-134 GDGLIGEDVTHNVKT
+134 GDGVIGEDVTHNVKT

-158 KEIKGTVEVRGEVYM
+158 KEIKGTVEIRGEVYM
-173 PVKSFENLNAQ
+173 PVKSFDKLNAQ
-184 RNKDSQEIELLK
+184 RLKDSLEIEKLK
-196 LKDKDKLTD
+196 LKDKKKLSDT
-205 NEKKSLSRIR
+205 EKKSLSRIR
-215 KEGTNIF
+215 KEGTSTF

-246 RLLAYQLIIYDQTN
+246 RLLAYQLIIYEQEN
-260 KNNFHSKNNKL
+260 KNNFHSKNNSL
-271 MKELGFETNQVDI
+271 MNELGFETNKIDI
-284 SSSQKEIERSIESIK
+284 SHSQKDIEKSVELIKES
-299 DSRSKYSYQ
+299 RTKYSYQ
-308 IDGAVLKVDSLEA
+308 IDGAVLKVDSLQA

-364 VAVLKPIDVG
+364 VAVLEPIDVG

-408 IPEVVSSLKERRDG
+408 IPEVVSSLKDRRDG
-422 SQKIWELP
+422 SQKKWELP
-430 KKCPCGEYSIELID
+430 KKCPCGEFSIELID

-487 MEKKL
+487 LKSKL
-492 IHSVDDIYRLNYEDL
+492 INNVEDIYSLKYEDL
-507 IDLPSWEEKKTNN
+507 IDLPSWEKKKTNN
-520 LLNAIKSSTK
+520 LLNAIQSSTN

-541 IRFVGKRTSQLLI
+541 IRFIGKRTSQLLI
-554 QNFNSIDGVLSA
+554 QNFNSIDGVLNA
-566 EESDIQ
+566 KESDIE

-587 WKLNEDNINLLNQ
+587 WKTNKENINLLNR
-600 LKDYGFKFK
+600 LKNYGFVFK
-609 KDGKTS
+609 KDTKAS
-615 KSYLSGQTFVI
+615 KSYLSGNTYVI

-637 VVDMIESNG
+637 AVDILESYG
-646 GSVTTSVSKNTDYL
+646 GTVTTSVSKNIDYL
-660 IYGTKP
+660 IYGSKP
-666 GSKYLP
+666 GSKYEKAKTLG
-672 KDMRVFLSFLRL
+672 
-684 HERIFVQS
+684 VQTIDES
-692 LYHLKRHQL
+692 KFEELISKYK
-701 GILN
+701 NSS

>member
-284 SSSQKEIERSIESIK
+284 SSSQNEIERSIESIK

-492 IHSVDDIYRLNYEDL
+492 IHNVDDIYRLNYEDL

-587 WKLNEDNINLLNQ
+587 WKLNKDNINLLNQ

-666 GSKYLP
+666 GSKYEKAETLE
-672 KDMRVFLSFLRL
+672 VVL
-684 HERIFVQS
+684 
-692 LYHLKRHQL
+692 
-701 GILN
+701 LNESEFENLINKYKKSN

>member
-1 MNKKDVRE
+1 MNKKDVRD
-9 IIDKLTNAEHAYYV
+9 IINKLTNAEHAYYV

-29 SDGEYDKLLNSL
+29 SDGEYDKLFNSL
-41 KIIERENPELLMND
+41 KLIEQDNPELLMED

-65 SDAFEPV
+65 SDAFESV
-72 EHQKRMYS
+72 EHQRRMYS

-85 NSEELKKWFERLEKI
+85 NSEDLKKWFERLEKI

-122 YEDSLLKRGLTR
+122 YENSLLKRGLTR
-134 GDGLIGEDVTHNVKT
+134 GDGVIGEDVTHNVKT

-158 KEIKGTVEVRGEVYM
+158 TEIKGTVEIRGEVYM
-173 PVKSFENLNAQ
+173 PVTSFDKLNAQ
-184 RNKDSQEIELLK
+184 RLKDSVEIEKLK
-196 LKDKDKLTD
+196 LKDKDKLSDT
-205 NEKKSLSRIR
+205 EKESLSRIR
-215 KEGTNIF
+215 KEGTNTF

-246 RLLAYQLIIYDQTN
+246 RLLAYQLIIYEQDN
-260 KNNFHSKNNKL
+260 KNNFHSKNNSL
-271 MKELGFETNQVDI
+271 MNELGFETNKIDI
-284 SSSQKEIERSIESIK
+284 SHSQKDIEKSVELIK
-299 DSRSKYSYQ
+299 ESRSRYSYQ
-308 IDGAVLKVDSLEA
+308 IDGAVLKVDSLQA

-364 VAVLKPIDVG
+364 VAVLEPVDVG

-408 IPEVVSSLKERRDG
+408 IPEVVSSLKDRRDG
-422 SQKIWELP
+422 NQKKWELP
-430 KKCPCGEYSIELID
+430 KKCPCGEFSIELID

-473 LEIDGLGRETVEVL
+473 LEIDGLGRETVETL
-487 MEKKL
+487 LESKL
-492 IHSVDDIYRLNYEDL
+492 IENVEDIYSLKYEDL
-507 IDLPSWEEKKTNN
+507 INLPTWEKKKTNN
-520 LLNAIKSSTK
+520 LLNAIKSSTN

-541 IRFVGKRTSQLLI
+541 IRFIGKRTSQLLI
-554 QNFNSIDGVLSA
+554 QNFNSIDGVLNA
-566 EESDIQ
+566 KEADIE
-572 SIHGISISVSKSLED
+572 SIHGISVSVSKSLED
-587 WKLNEDNINLLNQ
+587 WKSNKENINLLNQ
-600 LKDYGFKFK
+600 LKSYGFAFK
-609 KDGKTS
+609 RDTKIS
-615 KSYLSGQTFVI
+615 KSYLSGNTFVI

-637 VVDMIESNG
+637 IVNILESYG
-646 GSVTTSVSKNTDYL
+646 GTVTTSVSKNTDYL
-660 IYGTKP
+660 IYGSKP
-666 GSKYLP
+666 GSKYEKAKNLGV
-672 KDMRVFLSFLRL
+672 K
-684 HERIFVQS
+684 S
-692 LYHLKRHQL
+692 LDESKFKELISKYKKSS
-701 GILN
+701 

>member
-41 KIIERENPELLMND
+41 KIIEKENPELLMND

-284 SSSQKEIERSIESIK
+284 SSSQNEIERSIESIK

-492 IHSVDDIYRLNYEDL
+492 IHNVDDIYRLNYEDL

-587 WKLNEDNINLLNQ
+587 WKLNKDNINLLNQ

-666 GSKYLP
+666 GSKYEKAETLE
-672 KDMRVFLSFLRL
+672 VVL
-684 HERIFVQS
+684 
-692 LYHLKRHQL
+692 
-701 GILN
+701 LNETEFENLINKYKKSN

>member
-85 NSEELKKWFERLEKI
+85 NSEELMKWFERLEKI

-492 IHSVDDIYRLNYEDL
+492 IHNVDDIYRLNYEDL

-587 WKLNEDNINLLNQ
+587 WKLNKDNINLLNQ

-666 GSKYLP
+666 GSKYEKAETLE
-672 KDMRVFLSFLRL
+672 VVL
-684 HERIFVQS
+684 
-692 LYHLKRHQL
+692 
-701 GILN
+701 LNESEFENLINKYKKSN

>member
-122 YEDSLLKRGLTR
+122 YEGSLLKRGLTR

-284 SSSQKEIERSIESIK
+284 SSSQNEIERSIESIK

-492 IHSVDDIYRLNYEDL
+492 IHNVDDIYRLNYEDL

-587 WKLNEDNINLLNQ
+587 WKLNKDNINLLNQ

-666 GSKYLP
+666 GSKYEKAETLE
-672 KDMRVFLSFLRL
+672 VVL
-684 HERIFVQS
+684 
-692 LYHLKRHQL
+692 
-701 GILN
+701 LNETEFENLINKYKKSN